1 MITRMKL
8 PRIIIAFL
16 FLTVTTGSASF
27 TADDTWFDGDGEIIA
42 QSHHTG
48 HIAHAESISE
58 SVTKN
63 DDGVSKTFINPLY
76 DGADPW
82 VFQKDDYY
90 YYCRSA
96 RGGVLI
102 SKSRLLTH
110 QGESKRIWETP
121 SSGWNQSCLWA
132 PELHFVDGHWYVYY
146 TAGESG
152 PPFVHQ
158 RSGVLRSETDDAFSE
173 YHDMGML
180 YTGDNPDR
188 VSENTWAIDLTILP
202 HKDKLYAVWS
212 GWIENRDTH
221 TTPQHLYIT
230 EMENPYTMKS
240 LRVKLSSPEE
250 PWETGGPLDLQEGP
264 QILKNGDDVF
274 IVYSTRESW
283 LINYRLGLLRLK
295 DPDGDLLSPDNWE
308 KIGPVFMG
316 TDDVLGAGHCSFAK
330 SPDRTEDWILYH
342 SKKTVEPGWQRD
354 VRLQPFT
361 WKPDGMPDF
370 GTPIPA
376 GVEIP
381 RPSGEV
387 EIGKR

>member
-1 MITRMKL
+1 MKSL
-8 PRIIIAFL
+8 IAIPL
-16 FLTVTTGSASF
+16 FLSFFFFFSF
-27 TADDTWFDGDGEIIA
+27 TTHSD
-42 QSHHTG
+42 
-48 HIAHAESISE
+48 
-58 SVTKN
+58 
-63 DDGVSKTFINPLY
+63 SKTFTNPLY

-82 VFQKDDYY
+82 VFQKGDYY

-96 RGGVLI
+96 RGGVVI
-102 SKSRLLTH
+102 SKSRFLTD

-152 PPFVHQ
+152 PPYIHQ
-158 RSGVLRSETDDAFSE
+158 RSGVLRSETDDVFSE

-188 VSENTWAIDLTILP
+188 VSDNTWAIDLTILP
-202 HKDKLYAVWS
+202 HKGRLYAVWS
-212 GWIENRDTH
+212 GWTENRDTH
-221 TTPQHLYIT
+221 TTPQHLYIA

-240 LRVKLSSPEE
+240 LRAKLSSPVE

-283 LINYRLGLLRLK
+283 RIDYRLGLLRLK
-295 DPDGDLLSPDNWE
+295 DTYGDLLSPDNWE

-316 TDDVLGAGHCSFAK
+316 TGDVLGVGHCSFAK

-354 VRLQPFT
+354 VRLQPFS
-361 WKPDGMPDF
+361 WNPDGTPNF

-376 GVEIP
+376 GVPIP
-381 RPSGEV
+381 RPSGEF
-387 EIGKR
+387 EIEKKIQTPGY